1 MNTSR
6 VLYFTFLYVWKK
18 THSIIILISL
28 NMEIS
33 KYYYFGVMGDAWKF
47 SQNTE
52 KKTYVII
59 IIIKTLVNQYTNTY
73 EINVIR

>member
-1 MNTSR
+1 MNRSR
-6 VLYFTFLYVWKK
+6 VLYFTTPFLYVWKK
-18 THSIIILISL
+18 TNSIVILISL

-52 KKTYVII
+52 KK
-59 IIIKTLVNQYTNTY
+59 LLLL
-73 EINVIR
+73 